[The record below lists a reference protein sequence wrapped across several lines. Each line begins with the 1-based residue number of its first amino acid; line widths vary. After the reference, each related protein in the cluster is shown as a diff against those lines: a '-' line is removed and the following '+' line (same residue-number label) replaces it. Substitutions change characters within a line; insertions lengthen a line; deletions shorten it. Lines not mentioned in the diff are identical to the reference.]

1 MSLCQWPRLQQ
12 MDVFQRGRFTHSI
25 KSSSLPF
32 CSTISLS
39 RDARFLCINRGH
51 VWSWFF
57 SLPSSSSVVATEPVV
72 FSIVWCDAGCNKD
85 GRIVSAAVDPDGVLC
100 LQVKLE
106 EALTLATDFHN
117 SLQDFINWLTQ
128 AEQTLNMVS
137 PASLILET
145 IMFQIDEH
153 KVMFVQVAQPLM

>member
-1 MSLCQWPRLQQ
+1 MSLCQWPLP
-12 MDVFQRGRFTHSI
+12 THSI
-25 KSSSLPF
+25 KSSSLPVCF
-32 CSTISLS
+32 TISLS
-39 RDARFLCINRGH
+39 WDVNFLCINRGH
-51 VWSWFF
+51 VWHDWKVIVFF
-57 SLPSSSSVVATEPVV
+57 LPSSSSVVATEQFVC
-72 FSIVWCDAGCNKD
+72 SIDTGCNKD
-85 GRIVSAAVDPDGVLC
+85 NRMASLSKPGPWWCIVC

-106 EALTLATDFHN
+106 EALKVATDFHN

-153 KVMFVQVAQPLM
+153 KVKFSLRASQPLLEMK

>member
-1 MSLCQWPRLQQ
+1 ML
-12 MDVFQRGRFTHSI
+12 F
-25 KSSSLPF
+25 
-32 CSTISLS
+32 
-39 RDARFLCINRGH
+39 
-51 VWSWFF
+51 
-57 SLPSSSSVVATEPVV
+57 
-72 FSIVWCDAGCNKD
+72 
-85 GRIVSAAVDPDGVLC
+85 

-137 PASLILET
+137 PASLIMDT

-153 KVMFVQVAQPLM
+153 KVLLVQRGGFHSLELLNMYNYVMIALILSGQIFMQFHALIQTLYKIR